1 MTMKK
6 NSYIDKMLNAM
17 GLTRLRYRAVDSSDT
32 TARPIFISHGSE
44 DRELPPTDRAKLLSL
59 AQDVERNFSLCGY
72 AIRKHLQSVAYYN
85 FYADSPDERFN
96 ERLTYLVKRW
106 QDSCD
111 ITDRYGFADLIY
123 IIERLRLVD
132 GDVAL
137 LKTSDNKIQIIEGD
151 RIRDPQTIDQ
161 GEHWVHGVKCDN
173 VGKPIEYAVWD
184 RNVNGG
190 NLIYQ
195 TTISAEN
202 IDLLGYFTRA
212 DQVRGISPLAPA
224 LRMFGLLEDAINLAL
239 NKAKIEQSI
248 GLVTRLIGDSTLAP
262 NPIPVE
268 QRENGIDQAAR
279 ETFGKGIL
287 HLSLRDGEDAQLLS
301 SNNPSSNFLAFCE
314 QIIRLVL
321 ASIDVPYS
329 FYDGS
334 AQTFFSG
341 RGELE
346 AYIDSVEH
354 KQAPTIRMLNRWIS
368 RWLLPNWILR
378 GDIDL
383 PAGAT
388 IDDVSQYYG
397 WSGAG
402 LPTWR
407 LIEYGKDAGSA
418 ISLGLIS
425 PKELVASYG
434 FNPRKNLEDVAEY
447 VNLAKELGISLPYG
461 NTTSTNIGL

>member
-1 MTMKK
+1 MAQSTINKIMAV
-6 NSYIDKMLNAM
+6 L
-17 GLTRLRYRAVDSSDT
+17 GLTRLKYRAVESDDT
-32 TARPIFISHGSE
+32 TARPIYISHKSE
-44 DRELPPTDRAKLLSL
+44 DKELTPAERSKLVSV
-59 AQDVERNFSLCGY
+59 ARDIERNFSLAGY
-72 AIRKHLQSVAYYN
+72 AIRKHLQSVAYYQ
-85 FYADSPDERFN
+85 FYCDSPDTDFN
-96 ERLTYLVKRW
+96 DRLTYLVKRW
-106 QDSCD
+106 MDECD
-111 ITDRYGFADLIY
+111 ITDRHAFPELIY

-137 LKTSDNKIQIIEGD
+137 LKTSDNKIQILEGD
-151 RIRDPQTIDQ
+151 RIKDPQMVTPDD
-161 GEHWVHGVKCDN
+161 HWTHGVKTDM
-173 VGKPIEYAVWD
+173 VGRPTEYAIWD
-184 RNVNGG
+184 RNTNGG
-190 NLIYQ
+190 NLVYQ
-195 TTISAEN
+195 TTVSADD

-212 DQVRGISPLAPA
+212 DQVRGVSPLAPA
-224 LRMFGLLEDAINLAL
+224 LRMFSMLEDALNLAL
-239 NKAKIEQSI
+239 SKAKIEQSI

-262 NPIPVE
+262 SPQPLAV
-268 QRENGIDQAAR
+268 REDGIDRAAR

-301 SNNPSSNFLAFCE
+301 SNNPSSNFLQFCE
-314 QIIRLVL
+314 QVIRLVL

-346 AYIDSVEH
+346 QYIDSVEH
-354 KQAPTIRMLNRWIS
+354 KQAPTIRMLDRWIT
-368 RWLLPNWILR
+368 RWLLPNWILS
-378 GDIDL
+378 GAITL
-383 PAGAT
+383 PPGAT
-388 IDDVSQYYG
+388 VTDVSRYYG

-425 PKELVASYG
+425 PKELVSSYG

-447 VNLAKELGISLPYG
+447 VAMAKDLGIELPYG
-461 NTTSTNIGL
+461 QKPSTNIGL